1 MAGLTTDELSARL
14 SVVAPH
20 WSPGLWA
27 GFLEAS
33 PDDQTLM
40 VRMLAESAVPP
51 PTDGWAEALKILLVA
66 AEVAGAIA
74 GIASGVTAIEA
85 IVKLAK

>member
-1 MAGLTTDELSARL
+1 MTADELSARL

-20 WSPGLWA
+20 WSPELWA

-33 PDDQTLM
+33 PDDQALM
-40 VRMLAESAVPP
+40 VRMLQQSSVPP
-51 PTDGWAEALKILLVA
+51 PVDHWAEALKILLVA